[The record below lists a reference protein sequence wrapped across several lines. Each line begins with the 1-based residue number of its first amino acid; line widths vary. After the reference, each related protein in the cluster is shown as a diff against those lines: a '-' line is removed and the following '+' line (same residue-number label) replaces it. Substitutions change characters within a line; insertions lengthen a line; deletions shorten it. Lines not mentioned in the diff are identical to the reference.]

1 MTTLLLSAPGPATTG
16 APAYTLRL
24 AAHADEV
31 AAAQRLRHDVFAG
44 EIGARLH
51 TLLPGHDVD
60 AFDEFCDHLIVI
72 DERDGA
78 VVGTYRLLPPG
89 RTENRYAADE
99 FDIDALSP
107 IAASLVETGRSCIH
121 PAHRS
126 GAVINLIWAGIARYM
141 HLYGYRYVGGC
152 ASVDVRAGDTTANAV
167 WSLARSRYASPE
179 PWRVRPYRPWM
190 PEGTS
195 AAAGGRVTATD
206 ARRLVPPLLQGYV
219 RLGAWLCG
227 APAYDPDFGCADFYV
242 LLDVQRIDARYMKHF
257 LGDVDGRR

>member
-179 PWRVRPYRPWM
+179 PWRVRPYRAMDAGRHIGRGGRTGHPGRC
-190 PEGTS
+190 PAPRS
-195 AAAGGRVTATD
+195 ATAAGILSTRCMALRGARLRPRLRLCRFLRAT
-206 ARRLVPPLLQGYV
+206 RR
-219 RLGAWLCG
+219 
-227 APAYDPDFGCADFYV
+227 PAD
-242 LLDVQRIDARYMKHF
+242 
-257 LGDVDGRR
+257 RRSVHEALPG